1 MTILH
6 HKGGTGLNTL
16 FLLFLLLTFFGLILG
31 LIKPALVRFPTRKR
45 VFAYGIPA
53 FIITAFLFGNTLPTE
68 SAQSAQLDRSQAKIE
83 TLEASVQDKETEI
96 EELTVALE
104 EAEESLK
111 ESEEQLEL
119 VQAEEGDTDDL
130 IEEQLEEAKLE
141 WEEEFREQIE
151 EELEE
156 RITAEISED
165 YEDKLAALDDKIKEK
180 EQTIEEKETAISKL
194 EEEVASASTD
204 SGNATATTETETAQ
218 SSESAS
224 TDSCGPGTVKINSA
238 SESELQAIY
247 EIGPD
252 RAAQIIQL
260 RPFSSY
266 NDMKR
271 IKGIGDARAEAIKNQ
286 GIVCFD

>member
-1 MTILH
+1 M
-6 HKGGTGLNTL
+6 N
-16 FLLFLLLTFFGLILG
+16 TFFYILFTLSLFVFILG
-31 LIKPALVRFPTRKR
+31 LVKPRLIRLPSRSRVCLYVIPAL
-45 VFAYGIPA
+45 
-53 FIITAFLFGNTLPTE
+53 IITSILYNSTLDPNK
-68 SAQSAQLDRSQAKIE
+68 AQSAQLTKIE
-83 TLEASVQDKETEI
+83 TLEASLLDKETEI
-96 EELTVALE
+96 EDLTVALE

-180 EQTIEEKETAISKL
+180 EQTIEEKEAAISKL

-204 SGNATATTETETAQ
+204 SGNETATTETETAQ

-271 IKGIGDARAEAIKNQ
+271 INGIGDARAEAIKNQ

>member
-1 MTILH
+1 
-6 HKGGTGLNTL
+6 LNTL
-16 FLLFLLLTFFGLILG
+16 FFILAALSLFAFILG
-31 LIKPALVRFPTRKR
+31 LIKPSLIRLPSRSR
-45 VFAYGIPA
+45 VCLYVIPVL
-53 FIITAFLFGNTLPTE
+53 IVTSILHDSTQDPNK
-68 SAQSAQLDRSQAKIE
+68 AQSAQLDRSQAKIE

-119 VQAEEGDTDDL
+119 VQAEEGDTEDL
-130 IEEQLEEAKLE
+130 IEEQLEEAKLD

-151 EELEE
+151 EDLEE

-165 YEDKLAALDDKIKEK
+165 YEDKIAALDDQIKEK
-180 EQTIEEKETAISKL
+180 EQTIEEKEAAISKL

>member
-1 MTILH
+1 M
-6 HKGGTGLNTL
+6 NTL
-16 FLLFLLLTFFGLILG
+16 FFILAALSLFAFILG
-31 LIKPALVRFPTRKR
+31 LIKPSLIRLPSRSR
-45 VFAYGIPA
+45 VCLYVIPVL
-53 FIITAFLFGNTLPTE
+53 IVTSILHDSTQDPNK
-68 SAQSAQLDRSQAKIE
+68 AQSAQLKKIE
-83 TLEASVQDKETEI
+83 TLEASVQDKETEM

-119 VQAEEGDTDDL
+119 LQAEEGDVYGSF
-130 IEEQLEEAKLE
+130 EEQLEEAKLE

-151 EELEE
+151 EDLKE

-180 EQTIEEKETAISKL
+180 EQTIEEKETTISKL
-194 EEEVASASTD
+194 EEEVASASTNN
-204 SGNATATTETETAQ
+204 GNETATTETETAQ

-271 IKGIGDARAEAIKNQ
+271 IKGIGDARAEAIENQ

>member
-1 MTILH
+1 M
-6 HKGGTGLNTL
+6 NTL
-16 FLLFLLLTFFGLILG
+16 FFILAALSLFAFILG
-31 LIKPALVRFPTRKR
+31 LIKPSLIRLPSRSR
-45 VFAYGIPA
+45 VCLYLIPVL
-53 FIITAFLFGNTLPTE
+53 IVTSILHDSTQDPNK
-68 SAQSAQLDRSQAKIE
+68 AQSAQLNKIE
-83 TLEASVQDKETEI
+83 TLEASLQDKETEM

-119 VQAEEGDTDDL
+119 VQAEEGDADGSF
-130 IEEQLEEAKLE
+130 EEQLEEAKLE

-165 YEDKLAALDDKIKEK
+165 YEDKLAALDDTIKEK
-180 EQTIEEKETAISKL
+180 EQTIEEKEAAISKL
-194 EEEVASASTD
+194 EEEVASASTE

-271 IKGIGDARAEAIKNQ
+271 IKGIGDARAEAIENQ

>member
-1 MTILH
+1 M
-6 HKGGTGLNTL
+6 NTL

-53 FIITAFLFGNTLPTE
+53 FIITAFLFGNTLPSET
-68 SAQSAQLDRSQAKIE
+68 AQSAQLDRSLEKIE
-83 TLEASVQDKETEI
+83 TLETSVQDKETEI

-119 VQAEEGDTDDL
+119 VQADDS